1 MRDILTSR
9 RVRIAIGALIL
20 WAAARFGLDLD
31 PGAVD
36 RVIDLAMV
44 VIASFGLSGFGKDRS
59 AQEIEAAK
67 GGVVVARMEMTTIPP
82 PIAAQPPPLPPPPAT
97 SPRATPTSMLGKVA
111 GELRD
116 EARARMANTS
126 PERPGA
132 KSKPEGE

>member
-9 RVRIAIGALIL
+9 RVRIAIAALVL

-44 VIASFGLSGFGKDRS
+44 VIASFGLSGFGKERS
-59 AQEIEAAK
+59 AQELEAAK
-67 GGVVVARMEMTTIPP
+67 SGVVVARVEMTTVPP
-82 PIAAQPPPLPPPPAT
+82 PVPMPPPVPSST
-97 SPRATPTSMLGKVA
+97 PRPTPTSMLGKVA

-116 EARARMANTS
+116 EARSRVTGIAEADRSRTI
-126 PERPGA
+126 RP
-132 KSKPEGE
+132 KPAGDR